1 MIHRRRSVMHKLA
14 IKILVLGGL
23 AGLSLA
29 GTASAATAEGTSR
42 EATVRYS
49 ESSLAT
55 EDGTRALY
63 SRLARAAQK
72 VCPSGP
78 VYAHV
83 SGTSVLACRE
93 KALNAAVAKIHNQ
106 RLAAL
111 HAASAKAG

>member
-1 MIHRRRSVMHKLA
+1 MHKFA

-29 GTASAATAEGTSR
+29 GTAVAADEQGTER

-55 EDGTRALY
+55 DEGARALY

-72 VCPSGP
+72 VCPAEP
-78 VYAHV
+78 VYAHI
-83 SGTSVLACRE
+83 STSSVLECRQ
-93 KALNAAVAKIHNQ
+93 KALSAAVAKIHNQ

-111 HAASAKAG
+111 HAATWKAG